1 MKAVTR
7 LLGLALLGI
16 TSLATQPASAQNY
29 PDRVIRI
36 VVPAGAGGPTD
47 VLARLVA
54 NQLQSA
60 FGQPAIVENRPGA
73 GGVLGARL
81 IASADPDGY
90 ALLFGNTATLATIP
104 AVSKS
109 TGYDASKFA
118 AVAKIMDSY
127 QVLVVSPD
135 LPVKTVKELVAYAKA
150 TPGKLNYGAAGVGNI
165 THLSGELLKARTGM
179 DFLTVQYKSGAD
191 ALNAIMAGQVQLA
204 IDNVT
209 AVRALVKAGR
219 LRALAVT
226 SASRKPEFPD
236 LPTMAEAGF
245 PDFVVTAFFG
255 IVAPAGTPQPIVAKL
270 NGAINAGLK
279 SEQFTTSLERLG
291 AQASPETPEQFQT
304 LITTESRKWS
314 DIATAANIKV
324 D

>member
-1 MKAVTR
+1 MRAVTS

-16 TSLATQPASAQNY
+16 ASIAALPASAQSY
-29 PDRVIRI
+29 PDRVVRI

-81 IASADPDGY
+81 IAGADPDGY

-109 TGYDASKFA
+109 TGYDAGKFA

-135 LPVKTVKELVAYAKA
+135 VPVKSVKELVAYAKA
-150 TPGKLNYGAAGVGNI
+150 NPSKLNYGAAGVGNI

-209 AVRALVKAGR
+209 AVQALVKAGR

-245 PDFVVTAFFG
+245 PDFVITAFFG

-270 NGAINAGLK
+270 NSAINAGLK

-304 LITTESRKWS
+304 LIATEARKWN